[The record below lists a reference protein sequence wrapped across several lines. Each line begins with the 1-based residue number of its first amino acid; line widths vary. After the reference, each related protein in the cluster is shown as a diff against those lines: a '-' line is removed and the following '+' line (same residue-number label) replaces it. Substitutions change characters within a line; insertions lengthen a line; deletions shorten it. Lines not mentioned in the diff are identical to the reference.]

1 MTATMR
7 PTVNQE
13 SKQRGHFLGT
23 DLFDGFDNFGPDAIA
38 GKQGRADG
46 SGGRTGGG
54 GGEGVSVSRTGLEMR
69 LDFKNRKC
77 VSILI
82 WEVGEFGLFDVPSTN
97 GTFTWSNNK
106 NPPILRRLDRIF
118 LSPEL
123 FSVFPSSFLVLGP
136 RHLSDHAPL
145 LLTLLRGRP
154 SIGHVRFRFEL
165 WWLRD
170 DSFVATVPN
179 WWARAVDGSGKFSE
193 VADWDAEIL
202 SLQASDNISAVQ
214 SSRLLCLQCL
224 TQEWR
229 IRESIHWQQRSR
241 LGWFAHGD
249 QNSRFFHLAASQRC
263 RQTLLQSMNIGGRV
277 FLGDDILPALSAHFR
292 EFYSKPLHFR
302 TTLPDFHISP
312 LSVSC
317 VISLERPF
325 LHQEIKSAVWA
336 LSSGKAPG
344 IDGFPVEFF
353 RTFWEVCSADVF
365 AFCDEFASNSVF
377 LKEFNQATC
386 VLVPKRLNPTDVTH
400 FRPISILGTPYKII
414 AKLLSLRLAPV
425 LPFIINPFQVAFV
438 KGRRLQDAVVLA
450 NEVVH
455 SLYCLRL
462 PSFIL
467 KLHISKAFDSVSW
480 EFLSD
485 LLTRLAFG
493 PSIRQWIMS
502 LVTGAQLAVSF
513 NGKHGDFFS
522 LERGLRQGCPLSPL
536 LFNLVAESFSALFH
550 HATVVGFLTPHS
562 LPHLQTFST
571 LQYVDDFLLFGCTSR
586 QQIVRTLLILRVF
599 ELISGLSINS
609 AKCHLFL
616 IHVDPATV
624 LLAEAC
630 FGCKATSL
638 PMDYLGLQITLS
650 PPAPSFWN
658 GVEQKLTDRLQC
670 WQGKLLSLPGR
681 ITLAK
686 HCLALVPLHALVVF
700 RPPVAVLRRFD
711 KLIRKFIWDGDR
723 SSDRLAHWDVVAF
736 PCFLGGAGVTN
747 LSRASESSL
756 CSWWWRLATERSP
769 ITQFISSKFD
779 LPSPSVWNASIS
791 HTSPSHF
798 WCDMLSVIPLFLRL
812 ADLSSSTSPS
822 WPLSPT
828 REFTFSSC
836 YMASFGPSVASIP
849 LRSLWSPGPSPRAI
863 AFAWLLLTGHINTFD
878 HLQRLG
884 ISLANQCPLCLV
896 ATESRVHLF
905 TSCPFFS
912 SVLAY
917 VWPSLVSSLPNPPS
931 IRLLFLFCPSPHL
944 TAFWGQVWRSWLI
957 SAWWRIWEERN
968 NRVFRDTFSSPD
980 SVACIVQGD
989 VQFAIR
995 LRRRC
1000 PSAARV
1006 VFLSQ
1011 KLFAWHAAA
1020 YSRSARL
1027 HQLLL
1032 RISVEVNENISVG
1045 SNFGKDSSGIIG
1057 VDNEQRPVKVCI
1069 SFLLSFLP
1077 VSAGDTE
1084 MIGVRFLDCRRLQ
1097 RRIDGSI
1104 RRLREDADGEE
1115 EEEEERGSQKKRPKM
1130 GMDDSRESDGV
1141 YGSEEE

>member
-1 MTATMR
+1 MALA
-7 PTVNQE
+7 
-13 SKQRGHFLGT
+13 LGLCVDT
-23 DLFDGFDNFGPDAIA
+23 CGLSCIRFASLQLHLGCWQDFNCLLSPADSSSPVTSGPSMSAFRSFVD
-38 GKQGRADG
+38 
-46 SGGRTGGG
+46 
-54 GGEGVSVSRTGLEMR
+54 
-69 LDFKNRKC
+69 
-77 VSILI
+77 
-82 WEVGEFGLFDVPSTN
+82 EFGLLDVPSTN
-97 GTFTWSNNK
+97 GTFTWSNNR

-123 FSVFPSSFLVLGP
+123 FSAFPSSSLVLGP
-136 RHLSDHAPL
+136 KHLSDHAPL

-179 WWARAVDGSGKFSE
+179 WWARAVDGRWAAFRLSRKLHLIRREAIAWKRFFWSGKFSE
-193 VADWDAEIL
+193 
-202 SLQASDNISAVQ
+202 
-214 SSRLLCLQCL
+214 CL

-241 LGWFAHGD
+241 LGWLAHGD
-249 QNSRFFHLAASQRC
+249 QNSRFFHLAASQRR

-277 FLGDDILPALSAHFR
+277 FLGDDILPDLSAHFR

-302 TTLPDFHISP
+302 ATLPDFHISP

-317 VISLERPF
+317 AISLERPF

-336 LSSGKAPG
+336 LSSGKVPS

-353 RTFWEVCSADVF
+353 RTFWEVCSVDVF

-425 LPFIINPFQVAFV
+425 LPSIINPFQVAFV
-438 KGRRLQDAVVLA
+438 KGRRLQDA
-450 NEVVH
+450 
-455 SLYCLRL
+455 
-462 PSFIL
+462 
-467 KLHISKAFDSVSW
+467 
-480 EFLSD
+480 
-485 LLTRLAFG
+485 
-493 PSIRQWIMS
+493 
-502 LVTGAQLAVSF
+502 
-513 NGKHGDFFS
+513 GDFFS

-571 LQYVDDFLLFGCTSR
+571 LQYADDFLLFGCASR
-586 QQIVRTLLILRVF
+586 QQIVRTWLILRVF

-609 AKCHLFL
+609 VKCHISF
-616 IHVDPATV
+616 IHADPATV

-630 FGCKATSL
+630 FGCKVTSL

-670 WQGKLLSLPGR
+670 WQGKLLSLPDR

-686 HCLALVPLHALVVF
+686 HCLASVHLHVLVVF

-723 SSDRLAHWDVVAF
+723 PSDRLAHWDVVVF
-736 PCFLGGAGVTN
+736 PRLLGGVGVTN

-779 LPSPSVWNASIS
+779 LPSPSVWNVSIS

-798 WCDMLSVIPLFLRL
+798 WCDMLSVLPLFLRL

-849 LRSLWSPGPSPRAI
+849 PRSLWSPGPSPRAI

-917 VWPSLVSSLPNPPS
+917 VWHSLVSSLPNSPS

-944 TAFWGQVWRSWLI
+944 TAFWGQVWRPWLI

-980 SVACIVQGD
+980 SVARIVQGD
-989 VQFAIR
+989 V
-995 LRRRC
+995 
-1000 PSAARV
+1000 
-1006 VFLSQ
+1006 
-1011 KLFAWHAAA
+1011 
-1020 YSRSARL
+1020 
-1027 HQLLL
+1027 
-1032 RISVEVNENISVG
+1032 
-1045 SNFGKDSSGIIG
+1045 
-1057 VDNEQRPVKVCI
+1057 
-1069 SFLLSFLP
+1069 
-1077 VSAGDTE
+1077 
-1084 MIGVRFLDCRRLQ
+1084 
-1097 RRIDGSI
+1097 
-1104 RRLREDADGEE
+1104 
-1115 EEEEERGSQKKRPKM
+1115 
-1130 GMDDSRESDGV
+1130 
-1141 YGSEEE
+1141 